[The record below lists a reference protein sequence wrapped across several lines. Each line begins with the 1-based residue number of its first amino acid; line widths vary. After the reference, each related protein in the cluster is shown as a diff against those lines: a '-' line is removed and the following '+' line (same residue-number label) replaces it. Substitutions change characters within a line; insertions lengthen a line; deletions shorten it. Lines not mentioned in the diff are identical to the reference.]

1 MHEGLLITGIT
12 YEAAKRE
19 ALARGRI
26 VCERTM
32 SRLTAAVEAYDR
44 RHYQTVPCTGDIMC
58 ERTGARHKAGCI
70 GKVEPIAVFWRKV
83 QQ

>member
-1 MHEGLLITGIT
+1 MYGIVIALA
-12 YEAAKRE
+12 YEAGKRE
-19 ALARGRI
+19 ALARGKLA
-26 VCERTM
+26 CERSV
-32 SRLTAAVEAYDR
+32 SRLSALIDEYDR
-44 RHYQTVPCTGDIMC
+44 KHYQTTPCLNNIMC